1 MRSVGCGDRSS
12 GPPLAP
18 TVAMGAGGGWSYAG
32 GGPSGAPG
40 KPWFRKPGSGS
51 PAGGNPYP
59 M

>member
-1 MRSVGCGDRSS
+1 MLIESLNPSPSLQMRSVGCGDRSS

-40 KPWFRKPGSGS
+40 KPWFR
-51 PAGGNPYP
+51 
-59 M
+59 